1 MTNYTERQKE
11 IINASMRIISQKGI
25 DYLTIST
32 LAKSINVTEGALYK
46 HFKNKQEIING
57 VVDYIDSRIEEVIDF
72 VEGSNLSGMELLRSF
87 FISHFHMITQY
98 PEQIMLIHSYS
109 TFLGDRPL
117 HDKINQAVD
126 KYKDTWISIIKRCQD
141 HNELDSKLDS
151 WNLFLIIIGT
161 LYVILANWQRMNK
174 NFDIIKEAERLWN
187 TMELL
192 LKRSTNS
199 K

>member
-32 LAKSINVTEGALYK
+32 LAKSISVTEGALYK

-57 VVDYIDSRIEEVIDF
+57 VVDYIDNRIEEVIEF
-72 VEGSNLSGMELLRSF
+72 VDKSELDGMELLRSF
-87 FISHFHMITQY
+87 FIGHFHMITQY

-117 HDKINQAVD
+117 HDKINLAVD
-126 KYKDTWISIIKRCQD
+126 KYKDTWISIIKSCQD
-141 HNELDSKLDS
+141 KNELDPKLDS

-161 LYVILANWQRMNK
+161 LYVVLANWQRMNK
-174 NFDIIKEAERLWN
+174 NFDIIKEAEQLWN

-192 LKRSTNS
+192 LKRSTN
-199 K
+199 KL